1 MNTDDQ
7 NSTAYTGAV
16 GDGFPE
22 QDIAGEGCDTA
33 DAAIIWICDLNPKSL
48 ERARKTCRIVGVST
62 NPADLRNGPSKYAV
76 ALVVPASRRFQL

>member
-1 MNTDDQ
+1 MNTDDP
-7 NSTAYTGAV
+7 NPMTYTGAI

-22 QDIAGEGCDTA
+22 QDIADNGCDTA

-48 ERARKTCRIVGVST
+48 ERVRKTCRIVGVST